1 MRLIDELNKLI
12 ASKPGLFREQ
22 LMRED
27 VARLKKLEALA
38 RSAAE
43 LESYRLAGRKLGWT
57 TLDARTSELG
67 DVLDELLDA
76 VRDATLSPSVAADAR
91 TIDAWRALAHLRME
105 RLVGCLGTPLPKR
118 TDEDGD

>member
-1 MRLIDELNKLI
+1 MRLIDELNNLI

-22 LMRED
+22 LIRED

-38 RSAAE
+38 RSTAE

-57 TLDARTSELG
+57 TLDARMSELG
-67 DVLDELLDA
+67 GVLDELLDA

-105 RLVGCLGTPLPKR
+105 RLVGCLATPLPKR
-118 TDEDGD
+118 TDENSD